1 VNPLLELSRAGQSVW
16 IDYIRRSLLGG
27 GGLRRLVEED
37 GVAGVTSNPTIFE
50 KAIAGSPDYDGQVRE
65 VLAAR
70 PGLDNDSLFEA
81 LAVDD
86 IRAACAILR
95 PVYDRT
101 GGADGY
107 VSFEVP
113 ASVADVTEA
122 TVGHARRLWKAID
135 RPNLMI
141 KVPATA
147 AGIPAIETLIADGI
161 NVNITLMFSLEHY
174 EQVAFAYIR
183 GLRRCSDPSRVA
195 SVASFFV
202 SRVDTV
208 VDKALERIGTPEALG
223 LRGKAAVANSRLVY
237 QRFLEIFHGE
247 PFADLRARGARV
259 QRPLWASTSTKNPD
273 YRDVIYVE
281 ELVAPETVNTIPPA
295 TVDAFRDHGQ
305 VRGATAAEDP
315 EAARAVLAALARLG
329 IDLGN
334 VTETLQREGVRSFAR
349 SYDDLINS
357 LETKRVQLH
366 LERVPAQTLELGPLQ
381 QAVDARLGR
390 WQREDV
396 ARRIWARD
404 HTVWSAT
411 PVPELSD
418 RLGWLSL
425 PESMGPEAEAIGQ
438 FAEEVRAA
446 GTRHVVLL
454 GMGGSSL
461 APEVFQ
467 ATFGRR
473 QGYPELLVAD
483 STHPRAVRDVDE
495 RIDAARTLFVVSSK
509 SGTTS
514 ETTSLQSHFW
524 ARAEAHGP
532 AGPRFVAIT
541 DPGTTLERQARERGF
556 RRVFN
561 APPDVGGRYSA
572 LSAFGLVP
580 AALVGVDVGAVLE
593 HARWFARAAAPGVDP
608 RHNPALVLG
617 AALGELAAAGRD
629 KLTFLV
635 GSPFE
640 SLPAWLEQL
649 IAESTGKDGKGIV
662 PIADEP
668 RLALQAYGPDRAFMA
683 IGRLAPDDEAL
694 AAAVAAAG
702 HPVIRI
708 AAASALDLGQ
718 EFFRWELAVAAAGA
732 VLGIQPFDQPDVQ
745 LAKDMARRAMQGGL
759 ASQDVPEAHAN
770 AAAWP
775 EVLGRWLAGARAGD
789 YIAILAFLAPTA
801 GTAHGLARLRAALGQ
816 RTGLPTTVGFGPRF
830 LHSTGQLHK
839 GRSDNGLFLQ
849 LVDTPAGDLE
859 VPGAGFSFGQLIA
872 AQAAG
877 DAMAL
882 RQRRGRVVRL
892 AVGDDGA
899 GGLEEVVRAIAGAVM
914 PSLRP

>member
-1 VNPLLELSRAGQSVW
+1 
-16 IDYIRRSLLGG
+16 
-27 GGLRRLVEED
+27 
-37 GVAGVTSNPTIFE
+37 
-50 KAIAGSPDYDGQVRE
+50 
-65 VLAAR
+65 
-70 PGLDNDSLFEA
+70 
-81 LAVDD
+81 
-86 IRAACAILR
+86 
-95 PVYDRT
+95 
-101 GGADGY
+101 
-107 VSFEVP
+107 
-113 ASVADVTEA
+113 
-122 TVGHARRLWKAID
+122 
-135 RPNLMI
+135 
-141 KVPATA
+141 
-147 AGIPAIETLIADGI
+147 
-161 NVNITLMFSLEHY
+161 MFSLEHY

-183 GLRRCSDPSRVA
+183 GLRSCSDPSRVA

-208 VDKALERIGTPEALG
+208 VDKALERIGTPEALA

-247 PFADLRARGARV
+247 PFGDLRARGGRV

-295 TVDAFRDHGQ
+295 TVDAFRDHGY

-315 EAARAVLAALARLG
+315 EAARALLAALARLG
-329 IDLGN
+329 IDLGH
-334 VTETLQREGVRSFAR
+334 VTDTLQREGVQSFAR

-357 LETKRVQLH
+357 LQTKRAQLL
-366 LERVPAQTLELGPLQ
+366 LERVPAQTLELGPMQ
-381 QAVDARLGR
+381 QAVDARLAR
-390 WQREDV
+390 WQQEDV

-404 HTVWSAT
+404 HTVWSAV

-425 PESMGPEAEAIGQ
+425 PESMGPEAGEIRE

-446 GTRHVVLL
+446 GMRHVVLL

-473 QGYPELLVAD
+473 EGYPELLVAD
-483 STHPRAVRDVDE
+483 STHPGAVRDVDD
-495 RIDAARTLFVVSSK
+495 RIDLARTLFVVSSK

-524 ARAEAHGP
+524 ARAEALGP

-541 DPGTTLERQARERGF
+541 DPGTTLERLARARGF
-556 RRVFN
+556 RRVFS

-580 AALVGVDVGAVLE
+580 AALVGVDVAAVLE
-593 HARWFARAAAPGVDP
+593 HARWLARAAAPGVDA
-608 RHNPALVLG
+608 RHNPALALG

-649 IAESTGKDGKGIV
+649 IAESTGKNGKGIV
-662 PIADEP
+662 PVADEP
-668 RLALQAYGPDRAFMA
+668 RLAPQAYGPDRAFVA
-683 IGRLAPDDEAL
+683 IGRLGPDDEAL

-708 AAASALDLGQ
+708 AAASPLDLGQ

-759 ASQDVPEAHAN
+759 ATRDVPEAHAD

-775 EVLGRWLAGARAGD
+775 EVLGGWLAGARAGD

-801 GTAHGLARLRAALGQ
+801 ANARGLARLRAALGQ

-839 GRSDNGLFLQ
+839 GGSEQRFVPAAGRHPGRERGPGSAGRRV
-849 LVDTPAGDLE
+849 LVRPADS
-859 VPGAGFSFGQLIA
+859 GAGSRRRDGPPATGAKSGAADGRRRWGGGPGRGRSLGRGGGYAIA
-872 AQAAG
+872 A
-877 DAMAL
+877 AMTKTGMS
-882 RQRRGRVVRL
+882 GRASCAVRL
-892 AVGDDGA
+892 DGSTSS
-899 GGLEEVVRAIAGAVM
+899 R
-914 PSLRP
+914 RP

>member
-16 IDYIRRSLLGG
+16 IDYIRRSLLES
-27 GGLRRLVEED
+27 GGLRRLVEND

-50 KAIAGSPDYDGQVRE
+50 KAIAGSADYDGQVRE

-70 PGLDNDSLFEA
+70 PDLDNDSLFET
-81 LAVDD
+81 LAIDD
-86 IRAACAILR
+86 IRAACATLR
-95 PVYDRT
+95 PVYART
-101 GGADGY
+101 SGADGF

-113 ASVADVTEA
+113 ASVANDTAA

-147 AGIPAIETLIADGI
+147 AGIPAIEALIADGI
-161 NVNITLMFSLEHY
+161 NINITLMFSLEHY

-183 GLRRCSDPSRVA
+183 GLERAADPSRVA

-202 SRVDTV
+202 SRVDTL
-208 VDKALERIGTPEALG
+208 VDKALERIGTPEAIN

-247 PFADLRARGARV
+247 PFAGLRARGGRV

-273 YRDVIYVE
+273 YRDVIYIE

-305 VRGATAAEDP
+305 VRGATAAEAP
-315 EAARAVLAALARLG
+315 EAARAVLAALGRLG
-329 IDLGN
+329 VDLGQ
-334 VTETLQREGVRSFAR
+334 VTDTLQREGVQSFAR

-357 LETKRVQLH
+357 LETKRAQLL
-366 LERVPAQTLELGPLQ
+366 LERVPAQKLELGSLQ
-381 QAVDARLGR
+381 QAVDARLAR
-390 WQREDV
+390 WRQEGL
-396 ARRIWARD
+396 ARRVWARD
-404 HTVWSAT
+404 HTVWSPT
-411 PVPELSD
+411 PVPELED

-425 PESMGPEAEAIGQ
+425 PETMGPQVAAITA
-438 FAEEVRAA
+438 FANEVRAE

-467 ATFGRR
+467 ATFGPRV
-473 QGYPELLVAD
+473 GYPELLVAD
-483 STHPRAVRDVDE
+483 STHPRAVRDIDA
-495 RIDAARTLFVVSSK
+495 RIDVARTLFVVSSK

-514 ETTSLQSHFW
+514 ETTALQRYFW
-524 ARAEAHGP
+524 ARAEALGP

-541 DPGTTLERQARERGF
+541 DPGTPLEEQARAQEF
-556 RRVFN
+556 RRIFN

-572 LSAFGLVP
+572 LTAFGLVP

-593 HARWFARAAAPGVDP
+593 HARWFARAAAPGVDAN
-608 RHNPALVLG
+608 HNPALVLG

-649 IAESTGKDGKGIV
+649 IAESTGKNGKGIV

-668 RLALQAYGPDRAFMA
+668 RLAAETYGRDRAFVA
-683 IGRLAPDDEAL
+683 VGRLDKDDEAL
-694 AAAVAAAG
+694 ATAMAAAG

-708 AAASALDLGQ
+708 AATSPLDLGQ
-718 EFFRWELAVAAAGA
+718 EFFRWELAVAVAGA

-745 LAKDMARRAMQGGL
+745 VAKDMARRAMQGGL
-759 ASQDVPEAHAN
+759 AGQDIPEAHAD
-770 AAAWP
+770 AATWP
-775 EVLGRWLAGARAGD
+775 DVLGSWLAGARPGD
-789 YIAILAFLAPTA
+789 YVAILAFLAPARETA
-801 GTAHGLARLRAALGQ
+801 RRLDQLRATLGR
-816 RTGLPTTVGFGPRF
+816 RTGLPTTLGFGPRF

-839 GRSDNGLFLQ
+839 GRSGNGLFLQ
-849 LVDTPAGDLE
+849 LVDSPAPDVG
-859 VPGAGFSFGQLIA
+859 VPGAGFSFGQLIS

-882 RQRRGRVVRL
+882 RQREGRVLRL
-892 AVGDDGA
+892 ALGDDA
-899 GGLEEVVRAIAGAVM
+899 VGGVEGIERAIAAAVT
-914 PSLRP
+914 PSRRP